1 MTVFSGG
8 MLLTDTALLVS
19 CLFLTQCF
27 DVPLFSIR
35 GRAKLRSVM
44 NKGWIYSHNLSTS
57 CLKITGTHTFHFLY

>member
-57 CLKITGTHTFHFLY
+57 CLKITGTKLHLPFS